1 MIYPSQKQRYM
12 FYALLQARGMLIG
25 LTAADVVEIGLLPL
39 GLTYGETTRRLS
51 LEIARLAT
59 AQTSLPQLLA
69 CDLAQT
75 YRVDAT
81 LDKMPCVCV
90 AVKSRIRLAPVP
102 AVAPVGFRRS
112 GLCRRSNGRRPPC
125 QWPHW
130 FENRGTTRP
139 K

>member
-39 GLTYGETTRRLS
+39 GLTYGETTRCLS

-59 AQTSLPQLLA
+59 AQTSLPMRYLPQLLA

-81 LDKMPCVCV
+81 LDKN
-90 AVKSRIRLAPVP
+90 A
-102 AVAPVGFRRS
+102 
-112 GLCRRSNGRRPPC
+112 LCL
-125 QWPHW
+125 
-130 FENRGTTRP
+130 RGG
-139 K
+139 